1 MSMRGLFIDT
11 LSCTLYH
18 TGLMFTHSLSL
29 THSALTH
36 SLRLTH
42 SLNVRL
48 LLIAAPVGRGA
59 PLSRHR
65 TSHLGKRGLLARV
78 EAAASLVVRVRVG

>member
-1 MSMRGLFIDT
+1 MRGLLID
-11 LSCTLYH
+11 TLYH
-18 TGLMFTHSLSL
+18 TGLMFTHSLSLSL

>member
-1 MSMRGLFIDT
+1 MRSEIRDAFYID
-11 LSCTLYH
+11 TLYH
-18 TGLMFTHSLSL
+18 TGLMFTHSHSL

-36 SLRLTH
+36 SLTH

>member
-1 MSMRGLFIDT
+1 MRSEIRDAFYID
-11 LSCTLYH
+11 TLYH

-36 SLRLTH
+36 SLTH

>member
-1 MSMRGLFIDT
+1 MPFRVLLYID
-11 LSCTLYH
+11 TLYH
-18 TGLMFTHSLSL
+18 TISHRVNVHSL
-29 THSALTH
+29 TLTH
-36 SLRLTH
+36 SLRTHSLALTH